1 MGILI
6 NVTGATLLLVF
17 AVYIFRKKSHEKR
30 LNAYFCN
37 AVRLYALT
45 DDEDARIAIVT
56 AAMVAAKSQRGS
68 MVKYLQSM
76 ASGIKNLSEKD
87 SNIKNHTDKFVESAF
102 ELAEEISSKEWTI
115 GDINKQKEELG
126 NINSEYLV
134 ALDNKTDPTIFAKK
148 HPQLFK

>member
-6 NVTGATLLLVF
+6 NLIGAALLVLS
-17 AVYIFRKKSHEKR
+17 AVYVFRRKSHAKR
-30 LNAYFCN
+30 INAYFCR

-45 DDEDARIAIVT
+45 DEEDARIAIVT
-56 AAMVAAKSQRGS
+56 AAKVAAKTQRGS

-76 ASGIKNLSEKD
+76 ASDIKNMSQND
-87 SNIKNHTDKFVESAF
+87 SKLKPHTDKFVESSI
-102 ELAEEISSKEWTI
+102 ELAEEISSREWTI
-115 GDINKQKEELG
+115 NDIIKQKEELG

-134 ALDNKTDPTIFAKK
+134 ALDNTDPTIFAKK